1 MRYLSI
7 WYQYECKRKCN
18 LDYAIVLL
26 EINIMT
32 SQSRFAW
39 YMYDWASSA
48 FTTTVITVFLGPY
61 LTSIALAEAGQSGLL
76 YAFGIPIAPQS
87 LFPYAV
93 STSVFMQFLLL
104 PLIGYASDGPLGKRF
119 VILFCT
125 AIGALATI
133 GMYWIE
139 AGLAMQGAVL
149 FIIANGAYGSSIV
162 AYNAMLN
169 DVADHDDRD
178 RVSSRGFAIG
188 YAGGGLLLLL
198 NLALYISKESLGMDG
213 GHAVRIALASAGL
226 WWAIFTFV
234 PFLNIPK
241 REKKQKGEGL
251 FASLSTLKQIIHQ
264 PKILLFLI
272 AFLLFNDGIQT
283 VISMAAQFGSE
294 ELQLPL
300 ETLQISILLVQIIA
314 VFGALMFGRLAQ
326 SSSALGMLLVS
337 LFLWMSIII
346 YAYAFLPPGSSMHF
360 YVLSGIIALVL
371 GGSQSLARSIFSKI
385 IPSGSESRYFGIY
398 ELTDRGSSW
407 LGPLLF
413 GISLQISGS
422 YRSALLAL
430 IVFFVSGICFLWLFS
445 RRYEVNQDS

>member
-1 MRYLSI
+1 MS
-7 WYQYECKRKCN
+7 
-18 LDYAIVLL
+18 
-26 EINIMT
+26 

-61 LTSIALAEAGQSGLL
+61 LTSIAIAEVGHHGFL

-93 STSVFMQFLLL
+93 SASVFLQFLLL

-119 VILFCT
+119 VILGCT
-125 AIGALATI
+125 AIGSLATM
-133 GMYWIE
+133 GMYWIDSGH
-139 AGLAMQGAVL
+139 ALLGALL
-149 FIIANGAYGSSIV
+149 FILANGAYGSSIV
-162 AYNAMLN
+162 AYNAMLS
-169 DVADHDDRD
+169 DVADHDERD
-178 RVSSRGFAIG
+178 AVSSRGFAIG

-198 NLALYISKESLGMDG
+198 NLMLYVSRESLGIDG
-213 GHAVRIALASAGL
+213 GQAVRIALASAGI
-226 WWAIFTFV
+226 WWGIFTFV
-234 PFLNIPK
+234 PFLKIPQREK
-241 REKKQKGEGL
+241 REKGDGL
-251 FASLSTLKQIIHQ
+251 FVSLTTLKNIIHQ
-264 PKILLFLI
+264 PSILLFLI

-300 ETLQISILLVQIIA
+300 ETLQISILLVQVIA
-314 VFGALMFGRLAQ
+314 VFGSLLFGRLAH
-326 SSSALGMLLVS
+326 SSSALSMLMVS
-337 LFLWMSIII
+337 LFLWMCIII
-346 YAYAFLPPGSSMHF
+346 YAYGFLPPGSSIHF
-360 YVLSGIIALVL
+360 YVLSGIIAIVL

-385 IPSGSESRYFGIY
+385 IPPGSESRYFGIY

-413 GISLQISGS
+413 GVSLQMSGS

-430 IVFFVSGICFLWLFS
+430 IVFFVSGILILGVFAKKHGRVS
-445 RRYEVNQDS
+445 IS

>member
-1 MRYLSI
+1 MSSR
-7 WYQYECKRKCN
+7 
-18 LDYAIVLL
+18 
-26 EINIMT
+26 
-32 SQSRFAW
+32 SRFAW

-61 LTSIALAEAGQSGLL
+61 LTSIAITEAGNSGLL
-76 YAFGIPIAPQS
+76 HAFGIPIAPQS

-93 STSVFMQFLLL
+93 SASVFLQFLLL
-104 PLIGYASDGPLGKRF
+104 PIVGHASDGPLGKRI
-119 VILFCT
+119 VILLCT
-125 AIGALATI
+125 AIGALATMS
-133 GMYWIE
+133 MYWIE
-139 AGLAMQGAVL
+139 AGNALMGALL

-169 DVADHDDRD
+169 DVASHDERDH
-178 RVSSRGFAIG
+178 VSSRGFAIG
-188 YAGGGLLLLL
+188 YAGGGLLLLM
-198 NLALYISKESLGMDG
+198 NLGLYISRESLGIDG
-213 GHAVRIALASAGL
+213 GHAVRIAIVSAGL
-226 WWAIFTFV
+226 WWAIFTFI
-234 PFLNIPK
+234 PFLKIPK
-241 REKKQKGEGL
+241 REKQESGEGL
-251 FASLSTLKQIIHQ
+251 LVSLATLKNILHQ

-294 ELQLPL
+294 ELHLPL

-314 VFGALMFGRLAQ
+314 VFGALMFGKLAE
-326 SSSALGMLLVS
+326 SSSALNMLMVS
-337 LFLWMSIII
+337 LLLWMSIII
-346 YAYAFLPPGSSMHF
+346 YAYAFLPPGSSIHF
-360 YVLSGIIALVL
+360 YLLSGIIALVL

-385 IPSGSESRYFGIY
+385 IPMGSESRYFGIY

-413 GISLQISGS
+413 GISLQMSGS

-445 RRYEVNQDS
+445 RRYKE

>member
-1 MRYLSI
+1 MSSR
-7 WYQYECKRKCN
+7 
-18 LDYAIVLL
+18 
-26 EINIMT
+26 
-32 SQSRFAW
+32 SRFAW

-61 LTSIALAEAGQSGLL
+61 LTSIAITEAGNSGLL
-76 YAFGIPIAPQS
+76 HAFGIPIAPQS

-93 STSVFMQFLLL
+93 SASVFLQFLLL
-104 PLIGYASDGPLGKRF
+104 PIVGHASDGPLGKRI
-119 VILFCT
+119 VILLCT
-125 AIGALATI
+125 AIGALATMS
-133 GMYWIE
+133 MYWIE
-139 AGLAMQGAVL
+139 AGNALMGALL

-169 DVADHDDRD
+169 DVASHDERDH
-178 RVSSRGFAIG
+178 VSSRGFAIG
-188 YAGGGLLLLL
+188 YAGGGLLLLM
-198 NLALYISKESLGMDG
+198 NLGLYISRESLGIDG
-213 GHAVRIALASAGL
+213 GHAVRIAIVSAGL
-226 WWAIFTFV
+226 WWAIFTFI
-234 PFLNIPK
+234 PFLKIPK
-241 REKKQKGEGL
+241 REKQESGEGL
-251 FASLSTLKQIIHQ
+251 LVSIATLKNILHQ

-294 ELQLPL
+294 ELHLPL

-314 VFGALMFGRLAQ
+314 VFGALMFGKLAE
-326 SSSALGMLLVS
+326 SSSALNMLMVS

-346 YAYAFLPPGSSMHF
+346 YAYAFLPPGSSIHF
-360 YVLSGIIALVL
+360 YLLSGIIALVL

-385 IPSGSESRYFGIY
+385 IPMGSESRYFGIY

-413 GISLQISGS
+413 GISLQMSGS

-445 RRYEVNQDS
+445 RRYKE

>member
-1 MRYLSI
+1 MSSR
-7 WYQYECKRKCN
+7 
-18 LDYAIVLL
+18 
-26 EINIMT
+26 
-32 SQSRFAW
+32 SRFAW

-61 LTSIALAEAGQSGLL
+61 LTSIAITEAGNSGLL
-76 YAFGIPIAPQS
+76 HAFGIPIAPQS

-93 STSVFMQFLLL
+93 SASVFLQFLLL
-104 PLIGYASDGPLGKRF
+104 PIVGHASDGPLGKRI
-119 VILFCT
+119 VILLCT
-125 AIGALATI
+125 AIGALATMS
-133 GMYWIE
+133 MYWIE
-139 AGLAMQGAVL
+139 AGNALMGALL

-169 DVADHDDRD
+169 DVASHDERDH
-178 RVSSRGFAIG
+178 VSSRGFAIG
-188 YAGGGLLLLL
+188 YAGGGLLLLM
-198 NLALYISKESLGMDG
+198 NLGLYISRESLGIDG
-213 GHAVRIALASAGL
+213 GHAVRIAIVSAGL
-226 WWAIFTFV
+226 WWAIFTFI
-234 PFLNIPK
+234 PFLKIPK
-241 REKKQKGEGL
+241 REKQESGEGL
-251 FASLSTLKQIIHQ
+251 LVSLATLKNILHQ

-294 ELQLPL
+294 ELHLPL

-314 VFGALMFGRLAQ
+314 VFGALMFGKLAE
-326 SSSALGMLLVS
+326 SSSALNMLMVS
-337 LFLWMSIII
+337 LLLWMSIII
-346 YAYAFLPPGSSMHF
+346 YAYAFLPPGSSIHF
-360 YVLSGIIALVL
+360 YLLSGIIAVVL

-385 IPSGSESRYFGIY
+385 IPVGSESRYFGIY

-413 GISLQISGS
+413 GISLQMSGS

-445 RRYEVNQDS
+445 KRYKE

>member
-1 MRYLSI
+1 MS
-7 WYQYECKRKCN
+7 
-18 LDYAIVLL
+18 
-26 EINIMT
+26 

-61 LTSIALAEAGQSGLL
+61 LTSIAQTEVATFGAL
-76 YAFGIPIAPQS
+76 YLFGIPIAPQS

-93 STSVFMQFLLL
+93 SSSVFLQFLLL
-104 PLIGYASDGPLGKRF
+104 PIIGYASDGPLGKRA
-119 VILFCT
+119 VILMCT

-139 AGLAMQGAVL
+139 SGNAMLGALL

-169 DVADHDDRD
+169 DIADEESRD
-178 RVSSRGFAIG
+178 QVSARGFAIG

-198 NLALYISKESLGMDG
+198 NLGLYLMKDSIGISG
-213 GHAVRIALASAGL
+213 GQAVRISLASAGV
-226 WWAIFTFV
+226 WWGIFTFI
-234 PFLNIPK
+234 PFLRTPK
-241 REKKQKGEGL
+241 TQPKKTNEGIL
-251 FASLSTLKQIIHQ
+251 ISISGMKEILHQ
-264 PKILLFLI
+264 PRILLFLI

-283 VISMAAQFGSE
+283 VISMAAQFGSM
-294 ELQLPL
+294 
-300 ETLQISILLVQIIA
+300 
-314 VFGALMFGRLAQ
+314 LML
-326 SSSALGMLLVS
+326 S

-346 YAYAFLPPGSSMHF
+346 YAYAFLPPGSSIHF
-360 YVLSGIIALVL
+360 YVLSAVIALVL
-371 GGSQSLARSIFSKI
+371 GGSQSLARSIYSKI
-385 IPSGSESRYFGIY
+385 IPAGSESRYFGIY

-413 GISLQISGS
+413 GISLQLSGS

-430 IVFFVSGICFLWLFS
+430 IIFFLLGILFLGLYA
-445 RRYEVNQDS
+445 RKTRQENDQDFKAF